1 MTDIVTGDL
10 RIFRNNKLRKLF
22 TKDSRETN
30 NTSGKRAKSTIIE
43 GLSDCIDTRCNE
55 NGIDKSVLLQWKVNV
70 IYKVGEKMKMLS
82 NKTSSKFH
90 KSVLEQNNPLNILN
104 DIHNQFVVTPIDK
117 VNGNVAFIC
126 QQFYALVLVEELGL
140 DHNNTGTSK
149 TYIPVHKANNQV
161 ISDNITFL
169 RNRFDL
175 VVDEEKKKL
184 PNNYWAPKIH
194 KHPFKT
200 RFVTAV
206 PQYSVKSLS
215 KAVTLVL
222 KLIMSRQTET

>member
-1 MTDIVTGDL
+1 MGT
-10 RIFRNNKLRKLF
+10 
-22 TKDSRETN
+22 
-30 NTSGKRAKSTIIE
+30 
-43 GLSDCIDTRCNE
+43 
-55 NGIDKSVLLQWKVNV
+55 
-70 IYKVGEKMKMLS
+70 
-82 NKTSSKFH
+82 
-90 KSVLEQNNPLNILN
+90 
-104 DIHNQFVVTPIDK
+104 
-117 VNGNVAFIC
+117 FIC
-126 QQFYALVLVEELGL
+126 QQFYAFVLVEELGL

-149 TYIPVHKANNQV
+149 TNIPIHKANNQL

-169 RNRFDL
+169 RNKFDL